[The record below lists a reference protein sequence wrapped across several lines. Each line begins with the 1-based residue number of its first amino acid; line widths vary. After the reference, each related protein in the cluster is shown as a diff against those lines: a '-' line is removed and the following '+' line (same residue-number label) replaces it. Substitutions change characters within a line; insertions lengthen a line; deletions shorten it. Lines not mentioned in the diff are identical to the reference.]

1 MDSRKNARMGITI
14 ALCGAG
20 VVIALMAGVL
30 VPAILSA
37 APGTDTAVVSSSPV
51 MDHEGHAPAVM
62 DDAMMTCDFNSL
74 VGMTT
79 ADATAKID
87 EAGRPVRVLAPDGA
101 ATMDHSPARV
111 NLMVDDKGTVLSVT
125 CG

>member
-37 APGTDTAVVSSSPV
+37 APGTTDTAVSSPV
-51 MDHEGHAPAVM
+51 MEHGEQAPAVM
-62 DDAMMTCDFNSL
+62 DHAMMACDFTNL

-79 ADATAKID
+79 EEATAKID
-87 EAGRPVRVLAPDGA
+87 EAGRPVRVLAPNGA

-111 NLMVDDKGTVLSVT
+111 NLMVDDKGVVLSVT

>member
-37 APGTDTAVVSSSPV
+37 APGTDTAVSSPV
-51 MDHEGHAPAVM
+51 MEHGEQAPVVM
-62 DDAMMTCDFNSL
+62 DHAMMECDFTNL
-74 VGMTT
+74 VGMATEE
-79 ADATAKID
+79 ATAKID
-87 EAGRPVRVLAPDGA
+87 EAGRPVRVLAPNSA

-111 NLMVDDKGTVLSVT
+111 NLMVDDKGMVLSVT